1 MMISKKENTRKEG
14 KVLENKDNNKDINNE
29 EIEKNEEIENGGKN
43 AVSNEEDL
51 GNKQEAKMKP
61 EVDIDVTKTAEY
73 EELDDRYKRLF
84 AEFENYKKR
93 SQKERDSIYGM
104 ITADVV
110 TTMLPIMDN
119 LEKAAEAKTDDEKYQ
134 EGIRLVARQFSE
146 ALKRLGLEEIEAVG
160 KRFDP
165 EFHEA
170 VSHVEDDTK
179 GEQEIVEEYRKGYKI
194 GNKVVRHSMVI
205 VAN

>member
-1 MMISKKENTRKEG
+1 MEEKEKPE
-14 KVLENKDNNKDINNE
+14 KVEETENKE
-29 EIEKNEEIENGGKN
+29 T
-43 AVSNEEDL
+43 
-51 GNKQEAKMKP
+51 P
-61 EVDIDVTKTAEY
+61 EVAEEPKMVNS
-73 EELDDRYKRLF
+73 EEVVSKLEYDDLEDRFKRVL

-93 SQKERDSIYGM
+93 SSKERESIYGM

-110 TTMLPIMDN
+110 ATMLPIMDN
-119 LEKAAEAKTDDEKYQ
+119 LEKALEAKTEDTKYQ
-134 EGIRLVARQFSE
+134 EGVALVARQFKE
-146 ALKRLGLEEIEAVG
+146 ALKGLGLEEIEAVG

-170 VSHVEDDTK
+170 VSHIEDETK
-179 GEQEIVEEYRKGYKI
+179 GEQEIVQEYRKGYKI

>member
-1 MMISKKENTRKEG
+1 MGNFRERKWIALDE
-14 KVLENKDNNKDINNE
+14 NNE
-29 EIEKNEEIENGGKN
+29 
-43 AVSNEEDL
+43 
-51 GNKQEAKMKP
+51 KMKDENIDDLTNNAEEPKVVDETNP
-61 EVDIDVTKTAEY
+61 ETVLASEY
-73 EELDDRYKRLF
+73 DELNDRYKRLL

-93 SQKERDSIYGM
+93 SAKERESIYGM
-104 ITADVV
+104 ITGDVV

-119 LEKAAEAKTDDEKYQ
+119 LEKAVSAKTEDTQYQ
-134 EGIRLVARQFSE
+134 DGVALVARQFQE
-146 ALKRLGLEEIEAVG
+146 ALKSLGLEEIETVG

-170 VSHVEDDTK
+170 VSHIQDETK
-179 GEQEIVEEYRKGYKI
+179 GEQEIVQEYRKGYKI